1 MHVANINP
9 QQRRHDM
16 TLLERLDDLDAKL
29 TKGMTPSERFHFWA
43 DRAGTPNRKRNVRKE
58 LKA

>member
-1 MHVANINP
+1 
-9 QQRRHDM
+9 M